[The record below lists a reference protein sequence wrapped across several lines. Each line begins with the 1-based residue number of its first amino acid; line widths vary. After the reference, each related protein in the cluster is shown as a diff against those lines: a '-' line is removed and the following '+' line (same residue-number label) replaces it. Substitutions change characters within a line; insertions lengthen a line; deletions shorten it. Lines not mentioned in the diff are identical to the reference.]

1 MQTVISAA
9 TFGGANGI
17 LLPIG
22 VLWLVRRPDLVP
34 AMMLG
39 TVLGLAI
46 DAVILYRLFD
56 TKLYPATGLWPA
68 GVATAECIIAGDR
81 GGKRAVLLG
90 AGGLTGI
97 AGHLVGIP
105 MDNCG
110 RLLDR
115 EHLGAHDARGRLSD
129 PRLCTRYLWS
139 CHRGPLRS
147 ARHHGR
153 GGARALG
160 QIVYVIRKRKP
171 KQASEGVDERLGRT
185 LVRGWLAFAMAASV
199 MAAGAGLFAQMSVPS
214 LIAFVVFAAVAA
226 LVSELIVG
234 IAAMHSGWFPA
245 FATAL
250 IFLVLGM
257 AMGFEPLPL
266 AFLVGFAAST
276 GPAFADMGYD
286 LKAGWIL
293 RGEGRRPAYEREGR
307 RQQFAAELLGFGV
320 AALTVLLF
328 YQSYFERD
336 LFPPVDRVFA
346 ATIEAGTSRG
356 VARQLLLWAIP
367 GALLQLLGGP
377 SRQLGVL
384 FVTGLL
390 VFNPAAG
397 WTAMAALAVRAF
409 LVRRYRERAE
419 GPCTSSLGGS
429 SQGARSRASHR
440 RRCGYGEAGPNSP
453 LNARPVASS
462 SLQPAQAAI
471 VGAIST
477 WRMVGIRTS

>member
-1 MQTVISAA
+1 
-9 TFGGANGI
+9 
-17 LLPIG
+17 
-22 VLWLVRRPDLVP
+22 
-34 AMMLG
+34 MLG

-266 AFLVGFAAST
+266 AFLVGFRCRCRAWKIRSRVEDSSRDSPLARRDGSRGARKASRKT
-276 GPAFADMGYD
+276 PFHPHRCNRPGADRPRPSGRPPD
-286 LKAGWIL
+286 RS
-293 RGEGRRPAYEREGR
+293 RGRSRRRSSGCEGRDPLPPEAARRSRSAPRPDRPAGS
-307 RQQFAAELLGFGV
+307 AA
-320 AALTVLLF
+320 
-328 YQSYFERD
+328 R
-336 LFPPVDRVFA
+336 FP
-346 ATIEAGTSRG
+346 S
-356 VARQLLLWAIP
+356 
-367 GALLQLLGGP
+367 
-377 SRQLGVL
+377 
-384 FVTGLL
+384 
-390 VFNPAAG
+390 
-397 WTAMAALAVRAF
+397 
-409 LVRRYRERAE
+409 
-419 GPCTSSLGGS
+419 
-429 SQGARSRASHR
+429 AS
-440 RRCGYGEAGPNSP
+440 
-453 LNARPVASS
+453 
-462 SLQPAQAAI
+462 
-471 VGAIST
+471 
-477 WRMVGIRTS
+477 W